1 MVFRSHEE
9 DIHQKRNRV
18 HNEREDKDILETARF
33 RYDKVC
39 DLVTRQA
46 RNRPSG
52 ERNAVQGGDIA
63 HTVYVGKEG
72 GKVAKSTAVTKVY
85 DNKECDTNN
94 DKFARNRAREKSQ
107 SGDNEF
113 AN

>member
-52 ERNAVQGGDIA
+52 ERNAVQGRDIA
-63 HTVYVGKEG
+63 HTVYVGKKG
-72 GKVAKSTAVTKVY
+72 GKVTKSTAVTKVD
-85 DNKECDTNN
+85 DNKKGDADKN
-94 DKFARNRAREKSQ
+94 DILIDCAREKRQ

-113 AN
+113 AD